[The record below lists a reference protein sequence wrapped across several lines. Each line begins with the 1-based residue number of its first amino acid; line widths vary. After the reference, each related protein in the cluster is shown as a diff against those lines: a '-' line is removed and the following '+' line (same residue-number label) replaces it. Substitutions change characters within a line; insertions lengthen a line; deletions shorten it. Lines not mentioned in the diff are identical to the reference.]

1 MTVRLATAADIDPL
15 FQLWCQLMD
24 QHQAYH
30 PVFGYHAAAGFRLKQ
45 ALRERLQET
54 RTRVFVADMVGA
66 DGLAGLLL
74 ATYQTA
80 SSGMHYFRRG
90 YIAETIVVEAYRRQ
104 GLGQALFGAAKT
116 WLISEG
122 ADHLELQVAVQNLA
136 ALRFWQAQGF
146 GVTTQHLMLP
156 LQPPPGAPAA
166 PGA

>member
-1 MTVRLATAADIDPL
+1 MTIRLATPADIDPL

-24 QHQAYH
+24 QHEAYH
-30 PVFGYHAAAGFRLKQ
+30 PVFGYRPAAAFRLKQ
-45 ALRERLQET
+45 ALRERLKEPH
-54 RTRVFVADMVGA
+54 TRVFVADGGA
-66 DGLAGLLL
+66 GSVVGLLL
-74 ATYQTA
+74 ATFQTG

-90 YIAETIVVEAYRRQ
+90 YIAETIVEESCRGQ
-104 GLGQALFGAAKT
+104 GIGRALVAAARA

-156 LQPPPGAPAA
+156 LQPPPAAPAEPQA
-166 PGA
+166 